1 MSLLKNKY
9 VKFVLILTMLYLEP
23 LKGKEIRVKIIM
35 DVKCFMIQ
43 IFISDMYSNSNRKQK
58 YLSDLHCD
66 SEISKRVGLLCCNLS
81 CCLSLFGKNEQTFI
95 KSNCFIHTRCHF
107 MIDIDRYI
115 GS

>member
-95 KSNCFIHTRCHF
+95 KKQLFYTYKVPF
-107 MIDIDRYI
+107 YDRY
-115 GS
+115 